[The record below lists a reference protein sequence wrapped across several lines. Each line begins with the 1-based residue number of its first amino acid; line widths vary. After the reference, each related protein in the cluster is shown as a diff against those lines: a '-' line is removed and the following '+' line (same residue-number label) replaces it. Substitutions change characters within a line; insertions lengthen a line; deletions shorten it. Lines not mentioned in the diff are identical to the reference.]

1 MIKDI
6 GNRLREIR
14 KKMSMTL
21 SDVSEK
27 TGLSVGYLSNLERN
41 LSSPTLDN
49 MQSICAALNTS
60 LIAVLDGEN
69 HKELVI
75 RSNER
80 EIVFKKENEITYE
93 LIKFG
98 GAAMDALVI
107 RVESNCTYQK
117 EWTHPYDEIGLVI
130 EGQLTISIEKQ
141 IFTLRKGDSFYIR
154 AGVEHSLSNHNNEPC
169 VSYWV
174 RLGESN

>member
-1 MIKDI
+1 MIQDI
-6 GNRLREIR
+6 GNRFREIR

-21 SDVSEK
+21 SDVSQK

-49 MQSICAALNTS
+49 MQRICAALNTS
-60 LIAVLDGEN
+60 LITLLNGES
-69 HKELVI
+69 HKELVV
-75 RSNER
+75 RSDER
-80 EIVFKKENEITYE
+80 EVVFRKENEIVYE

-107 RVESNCTYQK
+107 RVEANCTYQK
-117 EWTHPYDEIGLVI
+117 EWTHTYDEIGLII

-141 IFTLRKGDSFYIR
+141 IFTLKKGDSFYIR
-154 AGVEHSLSNHNNEPC
+154 AGTEHSLSNYNDEPC

-174 RLGESN
+174 RLGESG